1 MTIINKKEP
10 ILLGVGDLVILFV
23 SLILTLVLRYG
34 DIPSG
39 GLVEVHVIP
48 FAIIFFY
55 SLIVFYISGLYGRM
69 ISLARSAVPG
79 TVLRAQIVNAVVAV
93 FLFYFVPAFDV
104 TPKITLFIYLALSTS
119 LLLLWRIGV
128 SPLLSLQRGS
138 PTLLIGSGPEAA
150 ELVHEMNFN
159 SRLSLDCSKQIDPN
173 LSPEQFAQ
181 AMHGNDVIF
190 QYIVADMS
198 NVHLDALLPELYRR
212 YFPTARIIDMHEL
225 YEEVF
230 SRIPLSQINY
240 AWIMS
245 NISSITPRAYDV
257 LKRIADIVL
266 GSFVAIAALVAY
278 PFVALAIKWEDGG
291 DVLIPQRRIGRN
303 NQTITIYKF
312 RSMQRNEWDKWV
324 AEGDNKVTR
333 VGHFIRK
340 TRIDELPQALAI
352 IRGDMSLI
360 GPRAD
365 IIDLGKKLEKTIPYY
380 SIRTI
385 STPGLTGW
393 AQVNQ
398 EKPPQS
404 VEETKIRLSYD
415 LFYIKHRSLTFDLII
430 TLRTLRTILSREGM

>member
-1 MTIINKKEP
+1 
-10 ILLGVGDLVILFV
+10 
-23 SLILTLVLRYG
+23 
-34 DIPSG
+34 
-39 GLVEVHVIP
+39 
-48 FAIIFFY
+48 
-55 SLIVFYISGLYGRM
+55 
-69 ISLARSAVPG
+69 
-79 TVLRAQIVNAVVAV
+79 
-93 FLFYFVPAFDV
+93 
-104 TPKITLFIYLALSTS
+104 
-119 LLLLWRIGV
+119 
-128 SPLLSLQRGS
+128 
-138 PTLLIGSGPEAA
+138 
-150 ELVHEMNFN
+150 
-159 SRLSLDCSKQIDPN
+159 
-173 LSPEQFAQ
+173 
-181 AMHGNDVIF
+181 
-190 QYIVADMS
+190 MS